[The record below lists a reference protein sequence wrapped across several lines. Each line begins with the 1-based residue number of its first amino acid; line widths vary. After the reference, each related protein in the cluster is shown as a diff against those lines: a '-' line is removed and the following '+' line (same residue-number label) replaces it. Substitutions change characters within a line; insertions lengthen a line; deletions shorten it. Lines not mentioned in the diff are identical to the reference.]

1 MAKPLLLGVEIGG
14 TKLQVGLGHGDGSI
28 VQLRRARI
36 HPASGASALRDQILE
51 EADRAC
57 WAHSLTRDA
66 IEGVGI
72 GFGGPIDV
80 EQGIT
85 ITSHHVSGWDR
96 FPLRDWGRSQFQT
109 EAVSI
114 ENDADTAGLA
124 ESRFGAG
131 KGGASPLLYVTI
143 GSGVGGGLI
152 LDGRIHRGT
161 GLGAAEIGHVWV
173 IPPDSN
179 GQGGRTVEQSAS
191 GWSITRFAREA
202 IASGQPGAETLS
214 DLVDGDPEQLNAEV
228 VAMAAGLGD
237 ARALAILEQATQAL
251 AAGLAHA
258 VTLIGLK
265 RIVLGGGVSLI
276 GDDLWFAPI
285 RRRLDQLVFPGFRG
299 SFDLVPSALG
309 ESVVIQGALA
319 LARDAWL
326 ASRQGSR

>member
-1 MAKPLLLGVEIGG
+1 VTRE
-14 TKLQVGLGHGDGSI
+14 SI
-28 VQLRRARI
+28 
-36 HPASGASALRDQILE
+36 
-51 EADRAC
+51 EA
-57 WAHSLTRDA
+57 
-66 IEGVGI
+66 VGI
-72 GFGGPIDV
+72 GFGGPLDA
-80 EQGIT
+80 EHGIT

-96 FPLRDWGRSQFQT
+96 FPLREWCRSQFQT
-109 EAVSI
+109 EAVAI

-161 GLGAAEIGHVWV
+161 GLGAAEIGHLWA
-173 IPPDSN
+173 IPPDAN
-179 GQGGRTVEQSAS
+179 GRGGRTVEQSAS

-202 IASGQPGAETLS
+202 IASGAPGSETLA
-214 DLVDGDPEQLNAEV
+214 DLVDGDAEQLNAEV
-228 VAMAAGLGD
+228 VALAAGLGD
-237 ARALAILEQATQAL
+237 SCSLALLDQATHAL

-276 GDDLWFAPI
+276 GEDLWFAPI

-299 SFDLVPSALG
+299 SFDLVPSTLG
-309 ESVVIQGALA
+309 EPVVIQGALA
-319 LARDAWL
+319 LARDTWIAH
-326 ASRQGSR
+326 RPGSQ